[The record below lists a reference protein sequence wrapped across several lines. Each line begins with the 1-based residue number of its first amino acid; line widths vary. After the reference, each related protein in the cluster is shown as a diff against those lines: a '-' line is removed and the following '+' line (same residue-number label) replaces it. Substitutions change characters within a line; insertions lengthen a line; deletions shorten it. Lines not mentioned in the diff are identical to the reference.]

1 MKSIVLNN
9 GWDVPIGKLV
19 GGGAFLVAPRLPFA
33 ALLGFMAHAPI
44 NLR

>member
-19 GGGAFLVAPRLPFA
+19 GGAFLVAPRLPFA